1 MANSRQAEK
10 RIRQTARATLVNR
23 MRRSRYRTYVKKV
36 EEAIQAGDK
45 PAASDALKSAQPIMH
60 GAVTKG
66 IIHRNTVNRKLSRLA
81 RRVNTMA

>member
-1 MANSRQAEK
+1 MANSKQAEK

-36 EEAIQAGDK
+36 EAAIEAGDK

-66 IIHRNTVNRKLSRLA
+66 IVHRNTVNRKLSRLA